1 MSIDDRSFR
10 GTGAGGSGGRQP
22 RRAVGIEERVDDR
35 AIGYGVAAALGGHS
49 LEHPLELS
57 QIGDLAADLAH
68 VIARQLF
75 DLSAGVVAAVDEAE
89 QFADL
94 LDREAEIAAAPDE
107 VEPPDEALSIEAVP
121 ARAARRRRQ
130 QTDSLVVADR
140 LDIAAGA
147 SGEPPARQWL
157 TGRGSLVLACGCSG
171 TKARHRVKCPLN

>member
-68 VIARQLF
+68 MIARQLF

-94 LDREAEIAAAPDE
+94 LDREAEIAAAPDK
-107 VEPPDEALSIEAVP
+107 VEASDETLPVETVP
-121 ARAARRRRQ
+121 AAAAGRRRQ
-130 QTDSLVVADR
+130 QAHSLVIADR
-140 LDIAAGA
+140 LDVAAGTD
-147 SGEPPARQWL
+147 GECPARQ
-157 TGRGSLVLACGCSG
+157 RLALSG
-171 TKARHRVKCPLN
+171 QPRPSVRLLEGI